1 MDASTVETLKVL
13 GGGTMA
19 AALLAL
25 IYIVGM
31 RLVAAIDAL
40 VKRMQEHEESENEH
54 HTAVKSEIAGL
65 KGQIGGIMDAASRLT
80 PAHGIKP
87 PR

>member
-1 MDASTVETLKVL
+1 MDAETLKL
-13 GGGTMA
+13 IGGGTTIS
-19 AALLAL
+19 ALLAL

-31 RLVAAIDAL
+31 RLVAAIDRIG
-40 VKRMQEHEESENEH
+40 VRMDEHAEIENEH
-54 HTAVKSEIAGL
+54 HAGVRSEIANI

-87 PR
+87 PHR